1 MTSVLPALADEIARI
16 VLDLGRLPD
25 GAFVD
30 GETVSQGDRFDVYDP
45 GSGMLLA
52 TLPQCN
58 ADVVDRAAKSARAAL
73 SGEWGQMKPA
83 ERARLIAELAR
94 RIRADANRLSL
105 IETLDSGKPL
115 REAKGDIETAAR
127 YFEYYAGVADKLQG
141 ETIPLGSGFMSWTIR
156 EPVGVTAHIIPW
168 NFPLVTCARGL
179 APALAAGCT
188 AVLKPSELTSLTAIL
203 LAELMHNIGFPK
215 GVCSVVTGFGDPTG
229 AALVSHP
236 QIDHVT
242 FTGSVGSGQAVMRAA
257 AANVTA
263 VTLELGGKSPVI
275 ALSDAPVDA
284 VVDGAYN
291 AIMLNAGQVC
301 SAGSR
306 LVVARG
312 LRDEVVDR
320 LAARMAAARPDHGLR
335 DGATGS
341 VISAGQLQRIGGFVG
356 RAKEAGVGVLAGG
369 QVASVDGFA
378 TGQFFEPTLLDSRS
392 PEDEVVQ
399 EEIFGPVLTVQ
410 TAADDA
416 EALALANGT
425 KYGLVAG
432 VYARDVGRAL
442 AIARDVCAGQVFIN
456 QYFAGGVETPF
467 GGNRMSG
474 FGREKGMEAVQ
485 TYLRTKCITAKVDP

>member
-1 MTSVLPALADEIARI
+1 MIAAPVDDGDFAAVLRHVGPLPTRAL
-16 VLDLGRLPD
+16 
-25 GAFVD
+25 VD
-30 GETVSQGDRFDVYDP
+30 GEPVAGPDRFDVFDP
-45 GSGMLLA
+45 GSGIVL
-52 TLPQCN
+52 TSLPRCD
-58 ADVVDRAAKSARAAL
+58 ADTVDRAVRAARAAL
-73 SGEWGQMKPA
+73 SGDWGRMKPA
-83 ERARLIAELAR
+83 QRARMIAEIAR
-94 RIRADANRLSL
+94 RIRADAGRLAL

-141 ETIPLGSGFMSWTIR
+141 DSIPLGPDFMSWTIR
-156 EPVGVTAHIIPW
+156 EPVGVTAHVIPW

-203 LAELMHNIGFPK
+203 LGELMRDIGFPH

-229 AALVSHP
+229 ATLVAHP
-236 QIDHVT
+236 EVDHVT
-242 FTGSVGSGQAVMRAA
+242 FTGSVRTGQAVMRAA

-275 ALSDAPVDA
+275 ALSDAPAAA
-284 VVDGAYN
+284 VVEGAYS

-306 LVVARG
+306 LVVARS

-320 LAARMAAARPDHGLR
+320 LATRMAAARPDHGLR

-341 VISAGQLQRIGGFVG
+341 IVSAPQLRQIAGFVE
-356 RAKEAGVGVLAGG
+356 RARATGVEVLAGG
-369 QVASVDGFA
+369 RPAAVGGFPKGA
-378 TGQFFEPTLLDSRS
+378 FFEPTLLDSRS

-410 TAADDA
+410 TAEDDA
-416 EALALANGT
+416 EALSLANGT
-425 KYGLVAG
+425 RYGLVAG
-432 VYARDVGRAL
+432 VYASDVGRAL

-474 FGREKGMEAVQ
+474 FGREKGLEALQ
-485 TYLRTKCITAKVDP
+485 TYLRTKCITAKVAP